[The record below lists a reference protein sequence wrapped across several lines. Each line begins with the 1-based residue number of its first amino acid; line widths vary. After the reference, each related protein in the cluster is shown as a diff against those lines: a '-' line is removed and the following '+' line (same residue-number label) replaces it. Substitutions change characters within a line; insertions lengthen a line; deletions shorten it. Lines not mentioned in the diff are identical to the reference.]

1 MKVRTLATAPA
12 ETDAAAANGEAL
24 HLLDGILGVGLANEL
39 DEAAVLAHRD
49 LDLQRDVSDS
59 SQIAD
64 MEDSRSECHRTEQRR
79 CARYPQR

>member
-1 MKVRTLATAPA
+1 MRVQTLATAPT
-12 ETDAAAANGEAL
+12 ETDTTAANGETL
-24 HLLDGILGVGLANEL
+24 HLLDGVLSIGLANEL

-64 MEDSRSECHRTEQRR
+64 MEELT
-79 CARYPQR
+79 